1 MSNTNFLVRKNDLHH
16 TLLRD
21 SPELPLREGEL
32 RVRIDKFALTS
43 NNITYAAFGDA
54 MNYWNFFPVQG
65 DQGEQGDARAG
76 HILSLQAG

>member
-1 MSNTNFLVRKNDLHH
+1 MSNSSFLVRKKDLHH

-21 SPELPLREGEL
+21 TAELPLGEGEV

-54 MNYWNFFPVQG
+54 MNYWNFFPAQFP
-65 DQGEQGDARAG
+65 R
-76 HILSLQAG
+76 